1 MASGRSIPSRRRT
14 RAKAAWTRSTSSR
27 SSVSGRAISWGVWA
41 QAKAPT
47 SIRPSGRHPRE
58 HLVEHLVGQRAH
70 LVPGERLDRMLHHD
84 RTVAGGAQRL
94 RLRLR
99 RAGELGGDDGRRGNA
114 VILEEHAVVH
124 TARCAGPSVGE
135 RLDEHVGG
143 SDDLVAQRVGRRPRE
158 GRLLLAH
165 DGLRR
170 RALAQEL
177 LDPVQQVIALGLG
190 DVEQGDDLAVEARRP
205 RGRLAG
211 HGHGIGRVEVLGHRI
226 LLITRLLPFEN
237 VQPGTTAENR
247 PAVPPATRIL
257 MCCGA
262 RNFGIG
268 VASCSGSANLRSTCS
283 GSPSPPFFPGTSS
296 WTGRCSR
303 SNRNRRTSSFDQP
316 SPATTAACSG
326 ENTSSVSPQCVILWC
341 SITAMLAAT
350 LASQPGP
357 KRPAPQLMSRARR
370 IGPFTTMSG
379 AGALVVADT
388 PCRSN
393 ASSHTASTAAST
405 TGRYSGR
412 QPAITAF
419 TAIFSTVA
427 RP

>member
-1 MASGRSIPSRRRT
+1 MASGRSISSRRRT

-47 SIRPSGRHPRE
+47 SISPSRRHPRE
-58 HLVEHLVGQRAH
+58 HLVEHLVGERAH
-70 LVPGERLDRMLHHD
+70 LVAREGLDRMLNHD
-84 RTVAGGAQRL
+84 RAVGGGAEGL
-94 RLRLR
+94 RLGLR
-99 RAGELGGDDGRRGNA
+99 RAGELGRDDRRRGNA

-124 TARCAGPSVGE
+124 TARGAGPSVGE
-135 RLDEHVGG
+135 CLDEHVGG
-143 SDDLVAQRVGRRPRE
+143 ADDLIAQRVGRRPRE

-170 RALAQEL
+170 CALAQQL

-190 DVEQGDDLAVEARRP
+190 DVEQGDDLAVEARGP

-211 HGHGIGRVEVLGHRI
+211 YGHGVGGVEILGHRI

-257 MCCGA
+257 MCSGA

-268 VASCSGSANLRSTCS
+268 VASCSGSANLRRTCS
-283 GSPSPPFFPGTSS
+283 GRPWPPFLPATSS

-303 SNRNRRTSSFDQP
+303 SKRNRRASAFDQP
-316 SPATTAACSG
+316 SPATMAACSG
-326 ENTSSVSPQCVILWC
+326 DSMSSVSPQCVILWC
-341 SITAMLAAT
+341 SMTAMLAAT
-350 LASQPGP
+350 VAS
-357 KRPAPQLMSRARR
+357 R
-370 IGPFTTMSG
+370 SG
-379 AGALVVADT
+379 AVRL
-388 PCRSN
+388 RWS
-393 ASSHTASTAAST
+393 
-405 TGRYSGR
+405 
-412 QPAITAF
+412 
-419 TAIFSTVA
+419 
-427 RP
+427 

>member
-1 MASGRSIPSRRRT
+1 MASGRSISSRRRT

-47 SIRPSGRHPRE
+47 SISPSLAWPSLGVPPLGGRRHPRE
-58 HLVEHLVGQRAH
+58 HLVEDLVGERAH
-70 LVPGERLDRMLHHD
+70 LVAREGLDRMLHHD
-84 RTVAGGAQRL
+84 RAIGGGAERL
-94 RLRLR
+94 RLGLR
-99 RAGELGGDDGRRGNA
+99 RAGELGRDDRRRGNA

-135 RLDEHVGG
+135 RL
-143 SDDLVAQRVGRRPRE
+143 DDLVAQRVGRRPRE

-170 RALAQEL
+170 RALAQQL

-190 DVEQGDDLAVEARRP
+190 DVEQGDDLAVEARGP

-211 HGHGIGRVEVLGHRI
+211 HGHGVGGVEVLGHRI

-257 MCCGA
+257 MCSGA

-268 VASCSGSANLRSTCS
+268 VASCSGSANLRNTCS
-283 GSPSPPFFPGTSS
+283 GSPSPPFLPGTSS
-296 WTGRCSR
+296 WTGRRSR
-303 SNRNRRTSSFDQP
+303 SKRNRRTSAFDQP

-326 ENTSSVSPQCVILWC
+326 DSTSSVSPQCVILWC
-341 SITAMLAAT
+341 SITAMLAAMV
-350 LASQPGP
+350 AS
-357 KRPAPQLMSRARR
+357 R
-370 IGPFTTMSG
+370 SG
-379 AGALVVADT
+379 AVRL
-388 PCRSN
+388 RWS
-393 ASSHTASTAAST
+393 
-405 TGRYSGR
+405 
-412 QPAITAF
+412 
-419 TAIFSTVA
+419 
-427 RP
+427 